1 MAFKKAFSLLELVL
15 VILIL
20 ALLVGIALPYF
31 HLSKQDAN
39 LFRLKA
45 DFTTIQSAL
54 AFHKNQDIFTQTQ
67 NLAVLDE
74 ASIMSEKQTLFY
86 CSISEIKAC
95 NGGDC
100 CTKSVLVSPI
110 YSNSKAWMKTGK
122 RTYRFYLSS
131 KSFVDFVY
139 EPSTMSFECVS
150 SSICKE
156 LL

>member
-15 VILIL
+15 VVLIL

-39 LFRLKA
+39 LFLLKT
-45 DFTTIQSAL
+45 DFTTIQSTL
-54 AFHKNQDIFTQTQ
+54 AFHKNQDIFTQAQ

-74 ASIMSEKQTLFY
+74 ASVMSEKQTLFY
-86 CSISEIKAC
+86 CSISEIKTC

-131 KSFVDFVY
+131 KSFVGFMY
-139 EPSTMSFECVS
+139 EPRHHEF
-150 SSICKE
+150 
-156 LL
+156 